1 MSQDPTPG
9 PEPTHDPPTEPL
21 TAPPPLTPPL
31 GGTSADGPEG
41 PAADPAPVPPAG
53 TASQPQTAPVAR
65 EIPAGWYPDP
75 EGRPQS
81 RYWDGQGWTEQTGPL
96 LPPADPPARPAFQR
110 VELDAEGKP
119 VSDRSRLA
127 AALLCAFVGVLGI
140 HRFYVGKVG
149 TGLLQVVT
157 FGGFGIWTLVDL
169 VLILVGSFRDKEERL
184 LLNW

>member
-1 MSQDPTPG
+1 MLEGQSPREDDMSQHPMPGAEPTRDPVTEPPA
-9 PEPTHDPPTEPL
+9 PEPR
-21 TAPPPLTPPL
+21 
-31 GGTSADGPEG
+31 SA
-41 PAADPAPVPPAG
+41 AVP
-53 TASQPQTAPVAR
+53 R
-65 EIPAGWYPDP
+65 EIPAGWYADP
-75 EGRPQS
+75 EGKPQS
-81 RYWDGQGWTEQTGPL
+81 RYWDGEGWTEQTGPL
-96 LPPADPPARPAFQR
+96 LPQAAPPAQPGLER
-110 VELDAEGKP
+110 VELDAEGMP

-169 VLILVGSFRDKEERL
+169 VLILVGSFRDREERL